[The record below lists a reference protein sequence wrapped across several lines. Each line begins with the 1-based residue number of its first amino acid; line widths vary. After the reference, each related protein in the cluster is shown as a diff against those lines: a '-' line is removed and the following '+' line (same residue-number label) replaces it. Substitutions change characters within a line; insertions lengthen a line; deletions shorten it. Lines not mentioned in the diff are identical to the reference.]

1 MSGVRYD
8 SVLETTETGLRLP
21 VYDYVSNTSD
31 STSDTYTF
39 KIGGASGTTV
49 CVVAIV
55 YTSDTKATI
64 STVTRT
70 PPLR

>member
-21 VYDYVSNTSD
+21 VYDYVSNATA
-31 STSDTYTF
+31 STTDTYTF
-39 KIGGASGTTV
+39 KIGGASGTVV
-49 CVVAIV
+49 CVVEVA
-55 YTSDTKATI
+55 YTDSGKGTI

-70 PPLR
+70 PTLR

>member
-1 MSGVRYD
+1 MIRQAG
-8 SVLETTETGLRLP
+8 VLEVVESGLRLP
-21 VYDYVSNTSD
+21 LYDYVSNATT

-39 KIGGASGTTV
+39 RRGGASGTIL

-55 YTSDTKATI
+55 YTDTTKGTI

-70 PPLR
+70 PAL

>member
-21 VYDYVSNTSD
+21 VYDYVSNATA

-39 KIGGASGTTV
+39 RIGGASGTIV
-49 CVVAIV
+49 CVVAIEF
-55 YTSDTKATI
+55 TDSGKGTI

>member
-1 MSGVRYD
+1 MNNVDGASGV
-8 SVLETTETGLRLP
+8 TEAGLRLP
-21 VYDYVSNTSD
+21 IYDYVSNSSA

-39 KIGGASGTTV
+39 RIGGASGTIV
-49 CVVAIV
+49 CVVAIEF
-55 YTSDTKATI
+55 TDSGKGTI